1 MEGIMPSLNR
11 VQLMGNLGKDPET
24 RYTPTGQKVCSFTVA
39 VNHRWKTREGE
50 AKESTE
56 WFNIDAWGRLGE
68 ICQEYLS
75 KGRAVYIEGRLHTD
89 RYEHEGETRFFTKV
103 VAREMQILDRKPA
116 EEEPATE
123 GEGEFP
129 F

>member
-1 MEGIMPSLNR
+1 MPSLNR

-56 WFNIDAWGRLGE
+56 WFNIEAWGRLGE

-116 EEEPATE
+116 EEEPAPE